1 MRHISM
7 SQLGRGAV
15 PAGHLAADHV
25 PHRPAP
31 SCAID
36 KWSLSKAA
44 VDARAHLG
52 VTDRDLA
59 VLAALLSFHPSTE
72 LAEESLLTVFP
83 SNATLSARLHG
94 MPESTM
100 RRHLAALVRA
110 QLIHRRDSPNGKRYA
125 RRSGDGKIDRAF
137 GFDLRPLLHRAGEI
151 FAAAEQSRAEAIQMR
166 YVREEISLALRE
178 CVRVMA
184 LLGPSCPTES
194 ALSEQ
199 LVSSQR
205 HFRRKLSLHQLQSLC
220 HETHVLL
227 SKLTAHLPTP
237 PDHMS
242 ANGSQNE
249 RHYQDSDQNDSESE
263 SSEKMQEDHA
273 AQNGLALEHVLMAA
287 PDVLAYSRHPIR
299 SWRDLMEVSAFVVPM
314 LGITM
319 DVWSEARK
327 QLGDDAAS
335 VAIACILQ
343 QADRIRRPGAY
354 LRVLVRKAV
363 SASFNAAAMVESL
376 LFRQRVQGFEL
387 TAVNQI
393 PRR

>member
-1 MRHISM
+1 MPILNRAAELQDEVTAWRRHIHQNPELNYDVVGTASFVAE
-7 SQLGRGAV
+7 QLRAFR
-15 PAGHLAADHV
+15 HLVDKHLQEHV
-25 PHRPAP
+25 
-31 SCAID
+31 
-36 KWSLSKAA
+36 KETK
-44 VDARAHLG
+44 
-52 VTDRDLA
+52 
-59 VLAALLSFHPSTE
+59 
-72 LAEESLLTVFP
+72 
-83 SNATLSARLHG
+83 SNAN
-94 MPESTM
+94 E
-100 RRHLAALVRA
+100 
-110 QLIHRRDSPNGKRYA
+110 
-125 RRSGDGKIDRAF
+125 
-137 GFDLRPLLHRAGEI
+137 
-151 FAAAEQSRAEAIQMR
+151 
-166 YVREEISLALRE
+166 
-178 CVRVMA
+178 
-184 LLGPSCPTES
+184 
-194 ALSEQ
+194 
-199 LVSSQR
+199 
-205 HFRRKLSLHQLQSLC
+205 
-220 HETHVLL
+220 
-227 SKLTAHLPTP
+227 
-237 PDHMS
+237 
-242 ANGSQNE
+242 SQNE

-299 SWRDLMEVSAFVVPM
+299 NWRDLMEVSAFVVPM

-387 TAVNQI
+387 TAVNKI